1 MATVEQAS
9 AKDSL
14 TLSETLLA
22 MDIADS
28 IRHDDRMREF
38 ELTDVDRRN
47 AAIERLRK
55 AYEAQ
60 GDVIPDHVLER
71 AITQMNE
78 ARFVHKGM
86 AAGPRRLLWT
96 AFVRRGRYGRT
107 MAASVAAIAVA
118 YGAWTFGYDQFVT
131 KPRLEAERRLAVQI
145 EEVIPRNLA
154 STVEYAEG
162 FAKRL
167 GDEAALD
174 RIASQR
180 KAVEAFLAAREAVE
194 AERGIQVIRAVGL
207 ELKHREDGV
216 RLVAEVDTLTADPI
230 SKVSDR
236 EARDAL
242 VDIASQMRDAAMRG
256 DLKGYQDAADRFKSF
271 SGYILTPY
279 KMQIVDRP
287 GVSAGVE
294 LTDNES
300 GTPAWYLIVEAV
312 SPSGVVKSLEIT
324 DRNRKPTRT
333 VSVWGIRV
341 TRDTYVKVRNDKKS
355 DGVIDDKIAGVKPA
369 GTLQVNWNVDDV
381 NGQTINYWVERNKQ
395 AGRNR

>member
-1 MATVEQAS
+1 MATEKHTTA
-9 AKDSL
+9 AGSL
-14 TLSETLLA
+14 TLPETLLA
-22 MDIADS
+22 MGIADS
-28 IRHDDRMREF
+28 IRHDARMREF

-60 GDVIPDHVLER
+60 GDVIPDHVLED

-78 ARFVHKGM
+78 ARFLHKAM
-86 AAGPRRLLWT
+86 ATGPRRLFWT

-118 YGAWTFGYDQFVT
+118 YGAWMFGYDQFVT

-145 EEVIPRNLA
+145 EEIIPRNLV

-167 GDEAALD
+167 GDDAAMA

-180 KAVEAFLAAREAVE
+180 KAVEASLAAREAVE

-216 RLVAEVDTLTADPI
+216 RLVAEVDTLTAEPI

-242 VDIASQMRDAAMRG
+242 ADLASQMRDAAMRG
-256 DLKGYQDAADRFKSF
+256 DLKAYQDASDRFKSF

-287 GVSAGVE
+287 GISAGVE
-294 LTDNES
+294 LTDNDT
-300 GTPAWYLIVEAV
+300 GVPAWYVIVEAV
-312 SPSGVVKSLEIT
+312 SPSGVVKPLEIK

-341 TRDTYVKVRNDKKS
+341 TQDTFLKLKADKNS
-355 DGVIDDKIAGVKPA
+355 DGILDDNIAGEKPA
-369 GTLQVNWNVDDV
+369 GTLQVNWRLNAV

>member
-1 MATVEQAS
+1 MAIVRDIPIS
-9 AKDSL
+9 GSL

-22 MDIADS
+22 MDITDT
-28 IRHDDRMREF
+28 IRRDDRMREF
-38 ELTDVDRRN
+38 EMTDGDRRD

-60 GDVIPDHVLER
+60 GDVVPDHVLNR

-78 ARFVHKGM
+78 ARFVHKAM
-86 AAGPRRLLWT
+86 AAGPRRILWT
-96 AFVRRGRYGRT
+96 AFARRGRYGRSL
-107 MAASVAAIAVA
+107 AASVAAIAVA
-118 YGAWTFGYDQFVT
+118 YGSWTLGYDQFVT

-167 GDEAALD
+167 GDEAAIS

-180 KAVEAFLAAREAVE
+180 SSVEAALAAREAVE

-216 RLVAEVDTLTADPI
+216 RLVAEADTVTAGPI

-256 DLKGYQDAADRFKSF
+256 DLNAYGEVLERFKSL

-279 KMQIVDRP
+279 KIQVVDRP
-287 GVSAGVE
+287 RVSAGVE
-294 LTDNES
+294 LTDKES
-300 GTPAWYLIVEAV
+300 NAPAWYVIVEAV
-312 SPSGVVKSLEIT
+312 SPSGVVKALEIK

-333 VSVWGIRV
+333 VPVWGIRV
-341 TRDTYVKVRNDKKS
+341 TKEAYLKLKMDKKS
-355 DGVIDDKIAGVKPA
+355 DGVIDDNIAGVKQA
-369 GTLQVNWNVDDV
+369 GTLQINWYLDDV
-381 NGQTINYWVERNKQ
+381 KGQTINYWDDPKNQ